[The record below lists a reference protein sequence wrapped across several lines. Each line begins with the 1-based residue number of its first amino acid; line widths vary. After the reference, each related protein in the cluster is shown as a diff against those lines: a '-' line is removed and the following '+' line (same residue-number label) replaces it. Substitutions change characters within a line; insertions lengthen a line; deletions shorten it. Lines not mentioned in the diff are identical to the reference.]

1 MSAGK
6 ERIHLFDTTLRD
18 GQQTPAIDFSVDD
31 KIAIADMLDG
41 FGIDYVEGGY
51 PGANPADTAF
61 FARKRTRNAAFV
73 AFGMTGRPGV
83 SASNDPGLAALIEA
97 DADAICFVAKAW
109 DYHVALALGCTPDE
123 NLAAIRRSVEA
134 AIAAG
139 REAMVDC
146 EHFFDGYKANPDHAL
161 ACART
166 AFEAGARWIVLC
178 DTNGGSQP
186 DEVRAITRA
195 AIEAGVPGDRLGIH
209 AHNDTGQA
217 VANSLA
223 AIGAGARQVQG
234 TLNGI
239 GERCGNADLVTL
251 IATLGLKPVWA
262 DRFETGVSADALV
275 GLTRLSRTFDE
286 LLNRAP
292 DPQAPY
298 VGASAFATKAG
309 IHASALLKDP
319 RTYEHVPAESVGNA
333 RRVMVSDQGGRSNF
347 IDELKRRG
355 LAVAR
360 DDPRLDTLIAIV
372 KEREAEGYAYEGAD
386 ASFELLARAT
396 LGDVPEFFAVD
407 SFRCV
412 IERRHNARG
421 KLVTLSEAVVKV
433 TVDGEQRMSVV
444 EGRGPVNALDLALR
458 KDLGKYQGEI
468 ADLELVDY
476 KVRILNGGTEAITR
490 VLIESTDVTGRR
502 WWTVG
507 VSDNIIDASFQA
519 LMDSITF
526 KLMKNRGTAGLV
538 AAQ

>member
-1 MSAGK
+1 MSAEK
-6 ERIHLFDTTLRD
+6 ERVHLFDTTLRD

-433 TVDGEQRMSVV
+433 TVDGEQRMSVA

>member
-1 MSAGK
+1 MSAEK

-433 TVDGEQRMSVV
+433 TVDGEQRMSVA